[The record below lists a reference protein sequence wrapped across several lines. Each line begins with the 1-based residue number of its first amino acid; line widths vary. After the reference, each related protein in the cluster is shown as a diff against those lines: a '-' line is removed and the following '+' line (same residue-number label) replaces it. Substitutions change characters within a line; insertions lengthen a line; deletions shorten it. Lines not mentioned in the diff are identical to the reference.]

1 MATKKNNYIDM
12 DLNWLEGKAEE
23 MKSYCDSNPFNAVQ
37 DRLAYRVVKG
47 GGSMPVVIASVE
59 QIHKNLRDTLKDYA
73 ILIEAI
79 SKLREIDAQ
88 KKMLTRGDQELSPL
102 EDGTI

>member
-1 MATKKNNYIDM
+1 MAKKNNYIDM
-12 DLNWLEGKAEE
+12 ELNWLEGKAEE
-23 MKSYCDSNPFNAVQ
+23 MRAYCDSHPLATVE
-37 DRLAYRVVKG
+37 DRIAMRVVKG

-59 QIHKNLRDTLKDYA
+59 QIHKNIRDTLKDYA

-79 SKLREIDAQ
+79 SKLREVEAQ